1 MTQKE
6 YPLITVYVTNYNYGR
21 FINACIESLLSQTCQ
36 DFEVLIIDDGSTD
49 DSKEKIETYRDIPKI
64 SIIYQQN
71 KGLNITNNIA
81 MRAAKGKYIM
91 RLDADDFLEPTALEL
106 MSAKLE
112 QDDKLGLVFP
122 DYFYVDRDGNRIGEE
137 KRHNFDE
144 NVSLYDQPAHGAC
157 TMIRLEYLR
166 KLGGYNESFTCQD
179 GYDLWIKFIT
189 HYPVS
194 NIRIPLFSYR
204 QHGNNLTSNEL
215 RILSTRQKI
224 KDLHI
229 ETFGVQ
235 LPTTI
240 AIIPLRRSI
249 IAGEDWLLF
258 SINEE
263 ETVLSRLL
271 KTVADSK
278 KVVKFIVTT
287 SDSELIQYAKQ
298 FEAVLPNLLVLERPA
313 AFEELHETLS
323 KTINLVLEQQQI
335 IDLDPKAILTIAAD
349 FPFLTSEIID
359 DAINTLSIFKADSLL
374 SVRPDNRMYYQ
385 HTGHGMQPLLDQYKF
400 TKLEREALYSGMGG
414 IVAATIESFKNS
426 NRMVAGKVGHIV
438 VDQKAALGVFS
449 PFDLEVFKALIQ

>member
-1 MTQKE
+1 
-6 YPLITVYVTNYNYGR
+6 
-21 FINACIESLLSQTCQ
+21 
-36 DFEVLIIDDGSTD
+36 
-49 DSKEKIETYRDIPKI
+49 
-64 SIIYQQN
+64 
-71 KGLNITNNIA
+71 
-81 MRAAKGKYIM
+81 
-91 RLDADDFLEPTALEL
+91 
-106 MSAKLE
+106 
-112 QDDKLGLVFP
+112 
-122 DYFYVDRDGNRIGEE
+122 
-137 KRHNFDE
+137 
-144 NVSLYDQPAHGAC
+144 
-157 TMIRLEYLR
+157 
-166 KLGGYNESFTCQD
+166 
-179 GYDLWIKFIT
+179 
-189 HYPVS
+189 
-194 NIRIPLFSYR
+194 
-204 QHGNNLTSNEL
+204 L

-258 SINEE
+258 SINEK

-287 SDSELIQYAKQ
+287 SDRELIQYAKQ
-298 FEAVLPNLLVLERPA
+298 FEEVLPNLLVLERPA
-313 AFEELHETLS
+313 AFEELNETLS

-426 NRMVAGKVGHIV
+426 DRMVAGKVGHIV

>member
-1 MTQKE
+1 MALDKS
-6 YPLITVYVTNYNYGR
+6 PLVTVYITNYNYGR
-21 FINACIESLLSQTCQ
+21 YINECIQSLLHQTFK
-36 DFEVLIIDDGSTD
+36 DFEILIIDDGSTD
-49 DSKEKIETYRDIPKI
+49 NSKEIIESYRTLENIT
-64 SIIYQQN
+64 IIYQQN

-112 QDDKLGLVFP
+112 QDEKLGLVFP
-122 DYFYVDRDGNRIGEE
+122 DYYYVDRDGNRIGEE

-189 HYPVS
+189 H
-194 NIRIPLFSYR
+194 SYR

-229 ETFGVQ
+229 ETFGVE
-235 LPTTI
+235 LPATI
-240 AIIPLRRSI
+240 AILPLRKNTI
-249 IAGEDWLLF
+249 GGVNWPLF
-258 SINEE
+258 ALSQN

-271 KTVADSK
+271 KIIQESQK
-278 KVVKFIVTT
+278 IVKFVVTT
-287 SDSELIQYAKQ
+287 SDPELLAYTQTFEKQ
-298 FEAVLPNLLVLERPA
+298 LKNLIVVERPPV
-313 AFEELHETLS
+313 FEELHETLS
-323 KTINLVLEQQQI
+323 KTINLVLEHPEIKGINPQ
-335 IDLDPKAILTIAAD
+335 AILTVAID
-349 FPFLTSEIID
+349 FPFLTTEIID

-414 IVAATIESFKNS
+414 VVASTLENYKKHS
-426 NRMVAGKVGHIV
+426 RMVAGKVGHIV
-438 VDQKAALGVFS
+438 VDQKAAFGVFT
-449 PFDLEVFKALIQ
+449 PFDLEVFDLLNKKALA